1 MSIKSIYS
9 VIRRPLVTEKS
20 MGLKDL
26 YNQVTFEV
34 RKDASKTEIR
44 QAVEELFEARVESVN
59 TMIVRG
65 KRRRVGR
72 SFGRRPNWKKAV
84 VTLAEGEQIEA
95 LELLATLPEED
106 AAEEA

>member
-1 MSIKSIYS
+1 MSTKDIHS

-26 YNQVTFEV
+26 YNQVCFEV
-34 RKDASKTEIR
+34 RRDATKGEIR
-44 QAVEELFEARVESVN
+44 RAVETLLDAKVEAVN

-72 SFGRRPNWKKAV
+72 SIGRRPNWKKAM
-84 VTLAEGEQIEA
+84 VTLAEGEQIES
-95 LELLATLPEED
+95 LELLTSFPEEV